1 MGSAF
6 TFLPRGAA
14 IQEFNVAGHNIVQNF
29 PEAALYDLIP
39 HPHFGETV
47 GRTTNRIKEA
57 ALHNLNGKT
66 YHLSA
71 NDGEHNLHGG
81 PTGWGKRTWEGPQ
94 KVERGGK
101 KGIFF
106 RHVSKDGDEG
116 FPGTVEARVW
126 YVAEMEE
133 GKTVLDVEYE
143 VELVGD
149 ECDET
154 VAGVTNHRYG
164 VSLSFAQVSIPSN
177 ALDYCVIQLN
187 AQRPEL
193 FYTDQYILCSYFNLN
208 LPAPTIE
215 GTVCTLGT
223 TLYQEIT
230 PDGIPTGKITTY
242 PSLPATPNTPF
253 TLGATEPD
261 PDDCFIM
268 NSDPASIPLDTRSL
282 PLQTI
287 ATMHH
292 PHTGLHLEI
301 DSTEPA
307 FQFYCGRFVDVPECE
322 TSQGAKVA
330 KRGKRSGICV
340 EPSRYVDAAGREEWR
355 EMCRLRKGEVFGSRS
370 VYRAWKDY

>member
-1 MGSAF
+1 MSGSGPRAESAF

-47 GRTTNRIKEA
+47 GRTTNRIKGA
-57 ALHNLNGKT
+57 VLCNLNGKT

-71 NDGEHNLHGG
+71 NNGEHSLHGG

-94 KVERGGK
+94 KVERRGK
-101 KGIFF
+101 EGVFF
-106 RHVSKDGDEG
+106 RHVSKDGEEG

-126 YVAEMEE
+126 YVAAIEE
-133 GKTVLDVEYE
+133 GETVLDVEYE

-149 ECDET
+149 ECEET
-154 VAGVTNHRYG
+154 VVGVTNHRSH
-164 VSLSFAQVSIPSN
+164 SLLN
-177 ALDYCVIQLN
+177 ALDPCSVQLN
-187 AQRPEL
+187 ALQPEL
-193 FYTDQYILCSYFNLN
+193 LYADFHICFSYFNLD

-215 GTVCTLGT
+215 GTICTLGT

-242 PSLPATPNTPF
+242 PSLPSTPNTPF

-268 NSDPASIPLDTRSL
+268 NPDPASIPLDTRSL
-282 PLQTI
+282 PLKTI

-307 FQFYCGRFVDVPECE
+307 FQFYCGRFVDVAECE
-322 TSQGAKVA
+322 TSQGAKVER
-330 KRGKRSGICV
+330 RGKRCGVCV
-340 EPSRYVDAAGREEWR
+340 EPSRYVDAPGREEWR
-355 EMCRLRKGEVFGSRS
+355 GMCRLRKGEVFGSRS
-370 VYRAWKDY
+370 VYRAWKD

>member
-1 MGSAF
+1 MSGSGPHAESAF

-29 PEAALYDLIP
+29 PDAVLYDRIP

-47 GRTTNRIKEA
+47 GRTTNRIQGA
-57 ALHNLNGKT
+57 VLHNLNGKT

-71 NDGEHNLHGG
+71 NDGAHSLHGG

-94 KVERGGK
+94 KVERRGK
-101 KGIFF
+101 EGVFF
-106 RHVSKDGDEG
+106 RHVSKDGEEG

-126 YVAEMEE
+126 YVAGMEE
-133 GKTVLDVEYE
+133 GKTVLEVEYE

-149 ECDET
+149 ECEET
-154 VAGVTNHRYG
+154 VVGVTNH
-164 VSLSFAQVSIPSN
+164 
-177 ALDYCVIQLN
+177 
-187 AQRPEL
+187 
-193 FYTDQYILCSYFNLN
+193 SYFNLN
-208 LPAPTIE
+208 LPASTVE
-215 GTVCTLGT
+215 GTICTLGT

-230 PDGIPTGKITTY
+230 PDGIPTGKISAY
-242 PSLPATPNTPF
+242 PSLPSTPNTPF
-253 TLGATEPD
+253 TLGGTEPD

-268 NSDPASIPLDTRSL
+268 NADPASIPLDTRSQS
-282 PLQTI
+282 LQTI

-322 TSQGAKVA
+322 TSHGARVE
-330 KRGKRSGICV
+330 KRGKRCGICV
-340 EPSRYVDAAGREEWR
+340 EPSRYVNAPGREEWR
-355 EMCRLRKGEVFGSRS
+355 GMCRLRKGEVFGSRS
-370 VYRAWKDY
+370 VYRAWKD